1 MTPEPVSQPT
11 APPPTV
17 QRFAGPDER
26 FFIGLIAVVTF
37 AVYANSL
44 GNGLA
49 YDDDVMVGQNQ
60 MIRSLGNAWS
70 IFTTGYWDQWYAG
83 TSSYRPMFVL
93 TLALDHAVWRG
104 NPLGYH
110 LTNVLLHAATC
121 VLFFLIARKYD
132 TGRPTALVAAL
143 LFAVHPV
150 HTEAVANI
158 VGRMELLGTFFCG
171 LTWYVWKSASR
182 GSISRPAGLAL
193 SGFFFLCA
201 IFSKEN
207 YFVFPAVLF
216 AAEEFPKIRERFGAR
231 LFLAGLPYLVF
242 VLSGALYFWFRRMS
256 GQSVGNVSN
265 ARAPLAGYGLLERV
279 SAMGSASL
287 EWYRLLLLGF
297 PLKPLYDQFNLE
309 LPRVPTPRAW
319 AGILIFVILV
329 GLGGWMLRRN
339 PRISFAIF
347 MWFALLLVVSN
358 IPFPI
363 GAVIG
368 ERWLYFPSAAFCL
381 VLAWGLMWVNT
392 RLNPANGTARS
403 PLSLLLVGAI
413 LLSYAIVTIR
423 RNPDWHDTVS
433 VFRKMIVTDPGHPLG
448 YSVIA
453 NQLLETDPGR
463 ARELLLIANGNT
475 PGHVEI
481 VSGLAKLDFA
491 EDRLD
496 EAESFIDARLAG
508 EPPSLRLPDDDWA
521 APHVLKAGIRFRRGD
536 AEGGQRELETG
547 VRYSPVQ
554 YADRLFISS
563 ILLRRGNTAAAA
575 AILQTV
581 VRTNPDVAQ
590 AHNNLGVCFLRL
602 GRPREARTEFETA
615 LRLNPEYGSARR
627 NLELL
632 SR

>member
-1 MTPEPVSQPT
+1 MTPEPVSKPT
-11 APPPTV
+11 APPPV
-17 QRFAGPDER
+17 QRFSNLDDR
-26 FFIGLIAVVTF
+26 FFIGLIAVVAF

-60 MIRSLGNAWS
+60 MIRSLGNAWK
-70 IFTTGYWDQWYAG
+70 IFTTGYWEQWYSG
-83 TSSYRPMFVL
+83 TSNYRPLFVL
-93 TLALDHAVWRG
+93 SLALDHAVWHG

-110 LTNVLLHAATC
+110 LTNVLLHSATC
-121 VLFFLIARKYD
+121 VILYLIVRKYD
-132 TGRPTALVAAL
+132 TARPTALVAAL

-150 HTEAVANI
+150 HTEAVANV

-171 LTWYVWKSASR
+171 LTWYAWKSASG
-182 GSISRPAGLAL
+182 GSISRPVGLAL

-201 IFSKEN
+201 VFSKEN
-207 YFVFPAVLF
+207 YFIFPAVLF
-216 AAEEFPKIRERFGAR
+216 AAEELPNLRERFGAR
-231 LFLAGLPYLVF
+231 LVPAALPYLVF
-242 VLSGALYFWFRRMS
+242 ALSVAIYFWFRRMS
-256 GQSVGNVSN
+256 GQAVGSVSN
-265 ARAPLAGYGLLERV
+265 ARAPLAGYGLFERI

-319 AGILIFVILV
+319 AGILVFTALV
-329 GLGGWMLRRN
+329 AVAGLTWRKH
-339 PRISFAIF
+339 PRIAFAIF

-368 ERWLYFPSAAFCL
+368 ERWLYFPSAAFCFL
-381 VLAWGLMWVNT
+381 LAMGLTWVHA
-392 RLNPANGTARS
+392 RLNPADGTTRS

-413 LLSYAIVTIR
+413 LLSYGIVTIR

-433 VFRKMIVTDPGHPLG
+433 VFRKMIATDPGHPLG
-448 YSVIA
+448 YTIIA
-453 NQLLETDPGR
+453 NQLIETDPAK
-463 ARELLLIANGNT
+463 ARELLLLASRNT
-475 PGHVEI
+475 PAHVE
-481 VSGLAKLDFA
+481 VVGGLAKLDFA

-496 EAESFIDARLAG
+496 EAESLVDARLAG
-508 EPPSLRLPDDDWA
+508 EPASLRLPDDDWA
-521 APHVLKAGIRFRRGD
+521 APHLLKAGIRFRRGD
-536 AEGGQRELETG
+536 TEGGQRELDTG

-554 YADRLFISS
+554 YGDRLFISG
-563 ILLRRGNTAAAA
+563 ILLRRGNAAAAA

-581 VRTNPDVAQ
+581 VRANPEVAQ

-602 GRPREARTEFETA
+602 GRPQEARAEFEAA
-615 LRLNPEYGSARR
+615 LRLNPEYVSARR